1 MKNMTIRNGII
12 MDKQTFERAMQGS
25 SVRQK
30 HLLTALSVV
39 TFILMLLVSW
49 GAQAVDLESVDY
61 QATSSSKSRLI
72 LNFSGTAP
80 EPNTFSMDDPARIVL
95 DFVGVKNK
103 LDDKNQQINVGLTR
117 SIATVEAGERTRM
130 VINMARPVPYTVD
143 VSGNTVVVMLE
154 TGSATASTSTAPS
167 RTAAT
172 GRSVTDIDFR
182 RGEMGEAR
190 VLIHLSDDGAAVDIR
205 RQRDNEVVVDLV
217 GVSLPEKLQRRLD
230 VIDFATPIHF
240 IQSTA
245 EGNNTRMLL
254 TTSGDFEH
262 LAYQSDKLLV
272 VEVKP
277 VVETDTDGVAMPG
290 MGSDQGYTGEKLSLN
305 FQNIEVRAVLQLLAD
320 FTGMNLVTSDTVQG
334 NLTLRLRNVPWDQAL
349 DIILKTKGLDKRI
362 NGNVMLVAPAAEI
375 AAREKQELEARRQL
389 VELEPLFSDFIEI
402 NFAKA
407 SEIAGILRSDSQQAG
422 ASSSRMGFLSERG
435 SVTVDERTNSL
446 LIRDTS
452 AQLSDIRR
460 LIERL
465 DIPVRQVLI
474 ESRIV
479 IANNDFTRELGVRF
493 GGSARSRTLGAG
505 TDGRLSG
512 MQVDG
517 GNRNLINPSRGAGS
531 QLGQTGNLNVNLPV
545 TNPAGTV
552 ALALAKLPLGMILEL
567 ELSAMQEEGK
577 GEIISS
583 PRVIT
588 SNQKQATIEQGTEI
602 PYQEASSSGAT
613 SVSFKEATLKL
624 DVTPQITPD
633 DRIVMD
639 LEVNKDEVGEIFLG
653 VPSIDTR
660 SVKTQVLVDNGETVV
675 LGGIYEQISTTNS
688 QRVPFFG
695 DLPYVGFMFRNN
707 LNEDRRRELLVF
719 VTPKIIKEGMDF

>member
-1 MKNMTIRNGII
+1 MTIKNGII
-12 MDKQTFERAMQGS
+12 MDQQISERVMQGP
-25 SVRQK
+25 SVQHERQ
-30 HLLTALSVV
+30 LTALSVV

-61 QATSSSKSRLI
+61 QTTSSSQSRLI
-72 LNFSGTAP
+72 LNFSATAP

-95 DFVGVKNK
+95 DFAGVKNK
-103 LDDKNQQINVGLTR
+103 LDEKNQQINVGLTR

-130 VINMARPVPYTVD
+130 VISMARPVPYTVD

-154 TGSATASTSTAPS
+154 TGSATATTSTAPS
-167 RTAAT
+167 RTAAGT
-172 GRSVTDIDFR
+172 GRTVTDIDFR

-205 RQRDNEVVVDLV
+205 RQRHNEVVVDLV
-217 GVSLPEKLQRRLD
+217 GVSLPDNLQRRLD
-230 VIDFATPIHF
+230 VIDFATPVQF

-245 EGNNTRMLL
+245 EGSNTRMLL
-254 TTSGDFEH
+254 TTTGEFEH
-262 LAYQSDKLLV
+262 LVYQSDKLLV

-277 VVETDTDGVAMPG
+277 VVETDTDGVVMPG
-290 MGSDQGYTGEKLSLN
+290 VGADEGYTGEKLSLN
-305 FQNIEVRAVLQLLAD
+305 FQNIEVRAVLQLLAE

-334 NLTLRLRNVPWDQAL
+334 SLTLRLRDVPWDQAL
-349 DIILKTKGLDKRI
+349 DVILKTKGLDKRI

-375 AAREKQELEARRQL
+375 LARERQELEARRQL
-389 VELEPLFSDFIEI
+389 VDLEPLFSDFIEI
-402 NFAKA
+402 SFAKA
-407 SEIAGILRSDSQQAG
+407 SDIAGILQSSSQQSG
-422 ASSSRMGFLSERG
+422 ASERTGFLSERG

-452 AQLSDIRR
+452 SQLSEIRR
-460 LIERL
+460 FIDRL

-493 GGSARSRTLGAG
+493 GASARSRTLGAG
-505 TDGRLSG
+505 TDGSLRG
-512 MQVDG
+512 MQVDSD
-517 GNRNLINPSRGAGS
+517 NRNLINPSRGAGT
-531 QLGQTGNLNVNLPV
+531 QLGNTNNLNINLPV
-545 TNPAGTV
+545 TEPAGQV

-567 ELSAMQEEGK
+567 ELSAMQAEGK

-583 PRVIT
+583 PRVVT
-588 SNQKQATIEQGTEI
+588 SNQSQATIEQGTEI

-613 SVSFKEATLKL
+613 AVSFKQATLKL

-639 LEVNKDEVGEIFLG
+639 LEVNKDEVGEIFQG
-653 VPSIDTR
+653 VPSVDTR

-675 LGGIYEQISTTNS
+675 LGGIYEQISITNTE
-688 QRVPFFG
+688 RVPFFG

-719 VTPKIIKEGMDF
+719 VTPKIIQEGMDF